1 MLYLELMRVRVLVV
15 GLLATCLPAIVQ
27 AQIRFG
33 VSGEL
38 NRSSFGG
45 VLPEG
50 AEYESNYG
58 TGFAG
63 IVEYRVHPDIVLSFQ
78 PGWIQKGAKI
88 VFGAEEEPDSI
99 QTFVVEQSWV
109 TLPLYF
115 RVDSDGRGLYAGG
128 GLSVDLL
135 LDSKLEHEGATRD
148 NTGVFK
154 DLDLVYQFT
163 AGYRRDSGGRP
174 MFLEARYAQGMTT
187 LSSANKATAG
197 DIYVAE
203 FKSNG
208 LRLVA
213 GVLF

>member
-1 MLYLELMRVRVLVV
+1 MRVRAFAI
-15 GLLATCLPAIVQ
+15 GLLATCLPVIVQ
-27 AQIRFG
+27 AQIRLG

-38 NRSSFGG
+38 NRASFGG
-45 VLPEG
+45 VLPDN

-63 IVEYRVHPDIVLSFQ
+63 IVEYRVHPDVVLSFQ

-88 VFGAEEEPDSI
+88 VFGEDEEPDSI

-109 TLPLYF
+109 TMPVYF
-115 RVDSDGRGLYAGG
+115 RIDSDERGFYAGG
-128 GLSVDLL
+128 GLSVDVL

-148 NTGVFK
+148 NSEVFE
-154 DLDLVYQFT
+154 DTDFVYQFL
-163 AGYRRDSGGRP
+163 AGYRRDSGGLTLF
-174 MFLEARYAQGMTT
+174 MEARYAQGMVT
-187 LSSANKATAG
+187 LSKADRVAGG